1 MKFTAQDVVD
11 IALGLMNDQ
20 KANAGGYSEFYLPIL
35 NTVLSECK
43 DAENALRYRD
53 GLEELQEAPYLE
65 SLGDIIPY
73 RAELVRN
80 VLPYGLGMFLF
91 LGDDENVKA
100 TFFSSKYDEGKSK
113 YSPAVYVETGDVY

>member
-1 MKFTAQDVVD
+1 MEFTAHDVVD
-11 IALGLMNDQ
+11 ITLGLMNDQ
-20 KANAGGYSEFYLPIL
+20 KANSGGYSEFYLPVL

-53 GLEELQEAPYLE
+53 GMEELQDAPYLK
-65 SLGDIIPY
+65 SLTEVIPY
-73 RAELVRN
+73 HAELVRN

-100 TFFSSKYDEGKSK
+100 TFFSSKYDEGKGK
-113 YSPAVYVETGDVY
+113 YSPAVYVETEDVY